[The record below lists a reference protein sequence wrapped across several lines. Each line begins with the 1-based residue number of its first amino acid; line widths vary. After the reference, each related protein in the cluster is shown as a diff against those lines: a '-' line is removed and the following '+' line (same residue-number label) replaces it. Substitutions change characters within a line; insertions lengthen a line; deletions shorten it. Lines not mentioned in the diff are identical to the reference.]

1 MLIRYTAYLQIL
13 NRFLKKIDEKDIK
26 EFADRI
32 WKTRVWLIGNGG
44 SCSLASHMSEDLC
57 KSAKVKAVAI
67 SDSPLITASGN
78 DCGYENSFKTGLD
91 VLAQLGDAVI
101 GISVSGESKN
111 IIEVFRTEKGLKN
124 LSFVGVKNSTIAKL
138 SDFCISVG
146 SSDYK
151 LVEDA
156 HLVIAHRIVAEI
168 EWRQS
173 K

>member
-1 MLIRYTAYLQIL
+1 MLIRYAAYLQIL

-78 DCGYENSFKTGLD
+78 DC
-91 VLAQLGDAVI
+91 Q
-101 GISVSGESKN
+101 
-111 IIEVFRTEKGLKN
+111 IITRQFFSQVTLPFAD
-124 LSFVGVKNSTIAKL
+124 FVKACPNKRCCNKNSG
-138 SDFCISVG
+138 C
-146 SSDYK
+146 Y
-151 LVEDA
+151 
-156 HLVIAHRIVAEI
+156 
-168 EWRQS
+168 
-173 K
+173 